1 MLSGKEKCNVW
12 CNVYFFLNTP
22 INETLERYSGRN
34 NVYMIWDLDI
44 DLLKSET
51 CNFTHSFL
59 LSLQSCH
66 FMPTIDK
73 LARVH
78 RSSAT
83 LIDNIFTNNPEQ
95 LIFNGNILSDIS
107 DHFTQFCIISSPTKT
122 ILILKERSETFSNFS
137 QTNFLNDPSD
147 VDLSLYGEID

>member
-1 MLSGKEKCNVW
+1 
-12 CNVYFFLNTP
+12 
-22 INETLERYSGRN
+22 
-34 NVYMIWDLDI
+34 
-44 DLLKSET
+44 
-51 CNFTHSFL
+51 
-59 LSLQSCH
+59 
-66 FMPTIDK
+66 MPTIDK
-73 LARVH
+73 LTRVH

-95 LIFNGNILSDIS
+95 LIFSGNIQSDIS

-122 ILILKERSETFSNFS
+122 ILISKERSETFSNFS